1 MSCRADKMVLETSG
15 NRTMEFGRNKYDVT
29 SRGGKGFEAVK
40 RTTFVR
46 VVPPP
51 ITLVDWEQIGE
62 PEPKENGNGTHGQR
76 TLFE

>member
-1 MSCRADKMVLETSG
+1 
-15 NRTMEFGRNKYDVT
+15 MEFRRGKYETV

-51 ITLVDWEQIGE
+51 IELVNWDEIEG
-62 PEPKENGNGTHGQR
+62 KKTNGNGKHEASDGQR
-76 TLFE
+76 ELFD